1 MGLNP
6 DPGWRLRGAGRV
18 EATMIL
24 FRDDAVLKHAYMQS
38 GAPLKKARRSGRL
51 RDRMHRQVDDDEHG
65 SNWTQSL
72 PVLMWSL

>member
-1 MGLNP
+1 MGLN
-6 DPGWRLRGAGRV
+6 PGWRLRGAGRV

-65 SNWTQSL
+65 SNSNWTQSL
-72 PVLMWSL
+72 PVLLWSL